1 MPFTI
6 IKTNTDAN
14 LVTPINLHHDPRHD
28 SFQDTN
34 QVTYDKYP
42 MSDDDDTSTIMGR
55 EERQPLNELAV
66 NRSHTNASAQS
77 SQFAGSSVYSESAPA
92 LQTVN
97 HLHQRSVPNFEENL
111 QVKSVGT
118 PKKRQYGDLA
128 SAMAA
133 RGIGQQQQGSYSPL
147 PKEQPPSPPK
157 HSPYARVVSRTGA
170 DITDEALFVP
180 ENTSRR
186 RYVSG
191 KAAEEGMAGGRW

>member
-1 MPFTI
+1 
-6 IKTNTDAN
+6 
-14 LVTPINLHHDPRHD
+14 
-28 SFQDTN
+28 
-34 QVTYDKYP
+34 
-42 MSDDDDTSTIMGR
+42 MSDDETSTVVGR

-77 SQFAGSSVYSESAPA
+77 SQFAGSSVYSESAPSLRTA
-92 LQTVN
+92 N
-97 HLHQRSVPNFEENL
+97 HIHQRSNPNFEQNL

-133 RGIGQQQQGSYSPL
+133 RGIGQQQESYSPL
-147 PKEQPPSPPK
+147 PNDQPPSPPK

-170 DITDEALFVP
+170 DIADEALFAP
-180 ENTSRR
+180 DNTSRR